1 MFVQR
6 TESGTVTGWGT
17 TINLPDGTVVTEG
30 DPAPEGWV
38 WDPAFDPA
46 ADPGAVVLT
55 DLQAQLAAQQ
65 STIEQLL
72 DALAGG
78 Q

>member
-6 TESGTVTGWGT
+6 TETGAVTGWGT
-17 TINLPDGTVVTEG
+17 TLNLPDGTTVREG
-30 DPAPEGWV
+30 DPAPVGWV
-38 WDPAFDPA
+38 WDATFDPS

-55 DLQAQLAAQQ
+55 DMQAQLVAQQ
-65 STIEQLL
+65 ATIDQLL